1 MKLAALFLLHNANA
15 GKRRSNMFILRAL
28 MKLFHSFCR
37 SEAALSD
44 GIDSHKWESK
54 VELIQNLSKTRH

>member
-1 MKLAALFLLHNANA
+1 
-15 GKRRSNMFILRAL
+15 MFILRAI

-37 SEAALSD
+37 YDAAVSD

-54 VELIQNLSKTRH
+54 VELIQNLSKDRH